1 LLDAVDEVFTRYRD
15 RVSAEFRR
23 LERDLN
29 IVLETPKPQSRLF
42 LNQDGLVISIRYPAD
57 ARSAA
62 QIADEVSRRVLD
74 AISREPSLRLATQ
87 GIANIQAQE
96 APPVTAADGQPTA
109 DQTDNGQADN
119 GPGADKTA
127 DQKKA
132 SGPAST
138 EK

>member
-1 LLDAVDEVFTRYRD
+1 

-42 LNQDGLVISIRYPAD
+42 LSHAGLEIVIRYPAD

-96 APPVTAADGQPTA
+96 PPPITAADGQVAA
-109 DQTDNGQADN
+109 DQADNGQADDA
-119 GPGADKTA
+119 PGDDKPADE
-127 DQKKA
+127 KKA
-132 SGPAST
+132 SGSAPT